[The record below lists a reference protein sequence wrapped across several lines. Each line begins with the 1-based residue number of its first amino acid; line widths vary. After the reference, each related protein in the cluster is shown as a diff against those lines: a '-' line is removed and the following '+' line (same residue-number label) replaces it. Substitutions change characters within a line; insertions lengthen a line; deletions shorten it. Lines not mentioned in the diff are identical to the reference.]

1 MTQINDIGV
10 GQAEDPVVG
19 SEPAMNPLFTA
30 FVSACVLL
38 VPGSGRAEEAV
49 PPPESYVDACLGCH
63 GADARGNGPNAGL
76 LTATVPDLTTFA
88 QRNDG
93 VFDAARVVRLIDG
106 REGLAAHGGP
116 MPMFGGLLAGASV
129 VIDGPQGSPVTTTR
143 PILEIAEWLETVQ
156 VQ

>member
-1 MTQINDIGV
+1 
-10 GQAEDPVVG
+10 
-19 SEPAMNPLFTA
+19 MNPSLAA
-30 FVSACVLL
+30 FLSACILL
-38 VPGSGRAEEAV
+38 APAIGRAEEPG
-49 PPPESYVDACLGCH
+49 PPPESYVDACQGCH
-63 GADARGNGPNAGL
+63 GADARGNGPNAKL

-116 MPMFGGLLAGASV
+116 MPMFGGLLSGASV
-129 VIDGPQGSPVTTTR
+129 VIDGPEGSPVTTTR